1 MGEIKITLNST
12 TSSSISPVIYWMN
25 LLLENTNTT
34 TLTMPMVNK
43 SSDPVFTKTMNPRS
57 ARPKAINPNL
67 SLDIYSP
74 PDIETS
80 PERKRGLPE

>member
-1 MGEIKITLNST
+1 
-12 TSSSISPVIYWMN
+12 
-25 LLLENTNTT
+25 
-34 TLTMPMVNK
+34 MPMINK
-43 SSDPVFTKTMNPRS
+43 RSDPVFTKTTKPKS

-80 PERKRGLPE
+80 PERKRGLPEQNYTNICSRKGVLIWEMFNG